1 MVALLQATL
10 GSAPNTA
17 EDGFGIATVEL
28 LLLLLLLLLLASA
41 LGAATN
47 QLDGFGI

>member
-17 EDGFGIATVEL
+17 VDGFGIATVE
-28 LLLLLLLLLLASA
+28 LLLLLLLLASA